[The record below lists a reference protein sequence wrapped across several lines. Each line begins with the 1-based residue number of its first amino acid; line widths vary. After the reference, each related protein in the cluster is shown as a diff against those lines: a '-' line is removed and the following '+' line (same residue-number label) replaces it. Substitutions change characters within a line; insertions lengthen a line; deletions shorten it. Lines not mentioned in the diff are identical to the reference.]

1 MPTILSENAFH
12 RIKPPTLLGASQ
24 GCSGCSC
31 GVIALQIISINPHF
45 VWAPE
50 LLNWDLDNV
59 AFQKGDLRDKHISK
73 SLIWDVY
80 RGYKTSSDHL
90 FVWDSVINLLKLK
103 TPSLT
108 FEMCRSLLCLMW
120 SSKAHVH
127 HKCRLCL
134 WSWKT
139 LGRENSKAF
148 KFKDCDCWRLLQVF
162 T

>member
-12 RIKPPTLLGASQ
+12 RIKPPSLLGASQ
-24 GCSGCSC
+24 GCTGCSC

-50 LLNWDLDNV
+50 RLNHCCCFFRRETWGIST
-59 AFQKGDLRDKHISK
+59 FLRVWFEMFTEVTKHP
-73 SLIWDVY
+73 LII
-80 RGYKTSSDHL
+80 
-90 FVWDSVINLLKLK
+90 FFMWDSVINLLKLN
-103 TPSLT
+103 TPPLT
-108 FEMCRSLLCLMW
+108 FEVCRSLVCPMW
-120 SSKAHVH
+120 TSKAHVH